1 MLTVFQINDII
12 LKLYE
17 QWEGKWMNSEPVFY
31 TSDYIDIIYSS
42 LKEGQKVIKE
52 DIQKIDESLY
62 DYIKMKGT
70 LVEK

>member
-1 MLTVFQINDII
+1 
-12 LKLYE
+12 
-17 QWEGKWMNSEPVFY
+17 MNSEPVFY

-42 LKEGQKVIKE
+42 LKERRTKKVTKE

>member
-1 MLTVFQINDII
+1 MLTVFQINDIV

-42 LKEGQKVIKE
+42 LKEG
-52 DIQKIDESLY
+52 
-62 DYIKMKGT
+62 
-70 LVEK
+70 

>member
-1 MLTVFQINDII
+1 
-12 LKLYE
+12 
-17 QWEGKWMNSEPVFY
+17 MNSEPVFY

-42 LKEGQKVIKE
+42 LKEGQKVTKE